1 LLRVIE
7 KRETQ
12 RQKTLQRELEWIQKS
27 HHGRQQKNEAR
38 VKAYGELAS
47 EQIDATSETIIQIA
61 PGPRLGEKVL
71 QFTDVSKGFVS
82 GGEPLRLLDD
92 CSFNLPRGAIV
103 GVIGPN
109 GTGKTTLMRMIVG
122 QEPPDAGTIDLGPS
136 VVLSYVDQH
145 RDALDDSR
153 SVFEEITDGADRIE
167 LGDVSV
173 NARAYVARFNF
184 RGSLQQKKV
193 GECSGGERNRIHL
206 AKMLRRGGNLL
217 LLDEPTN
224 DLDVAT
230 MRVLE
235 QAMLNFSGCAL
246 VISHDR
252 FFLDRICTHLLVME
266 GDGKTRW
273 FEGNFAQYEA
283 AVLAEN
289 PERFAHR
296 RAKYQRL
303 TGKLR

>member
-1 LLRVIE
+1 LAA
-7 KRETQ
+7 ET
-12 RQKTLQRELEWIQKS
+12 
-27 HHGRQQKNEAR
+27 
-38 VKAYGELAS
+38 
-47 EQIDATSETIIQIA
+47 IDPTSETIIQIA

-71 QFTDVSKGFVS
+71 QFSGVSKGFDS
-82 GGEPLRLLDD
+82 GGTFLNLLQD
-92 CSFNLPRGAIV
+92 CSFNVPRGAMV

-109 GTGKTTLMRMIVG
+109 GTGKTTLMRMVMG
-122 QEPPDAGTIDLGPS
+122 QEKPDAGTIELGPS

-145 RDALDDSR
+145 RDALDDAR
-153 SVFEEITDGADRIE
+153 SVFDEITDGTDRIE
-167 LGDVSV
+167 LGNVSV

-184 RGSLQQKKV
+184 RSAQQQKKV

-235 QAMLNFSGCAL
+235 QALINFAGCAL
-246 VISHDR
+246 IISHDR
-252 FFLDRICTHLLVME
+252 FFLDRICTHLLVMD

-273 FEGNFAQYEA
+273 FEGNFAAYEE

-289 PERFAHR
+289 PDRFAHR
-296 RAKYQRL
+296 RGKYQRL

>member
-1 LLRVIE
+1 M
-7 KRETQ
+7 
-12 RQKTLQRELEWIQKS
+12 
-27 HHGRQQKNEAR
+27 
-38 VKAYGELAS
+38 
-47 EQIDATSETIIQIA
+47 DATSETIIQIA

-71 QFTDVSKGFVS
+71 QMNGVCKGYDTNGQV
-82 GGEPLRLLDD
+82 LKLLED
-92 CSFNLPRGAIV
+92 CTFNVPRGAIV

-122 QEPPDAGTIDLGPS
+122 QEPPDAGTIDLGPT

-145 RDALDDSR
+145 RDALDDEKT
-153 SVFEEITDGADRIE
+153 VFEEITNGSDRIE
-167 LGDVSV
+167 MGNVSV
-173 NARAYVARFNF
+173 HSRAYVARFNF
-184 RGSLQQKKV
+184 RSAQQQKKV

-235 QAMLNFSGCAL
+235 QAMLDFSGCAM

-266 GDGKTRW
+266 GDGRTRW
-273 FEGNFAQYEA
+273 FEGNFAAYEE
-283 AVLAEN
+283 VVKAEN
-289 PERFAHR
+289 PDRFAHR
-296 RAKYQRL
+296 RAKYQRVDRPL
-303 TGKLR
+303 TRR

>member
-1 LLRVIE
+1 
-7 KRETQ
+7 
-12 RQKTLQRELEWIQKS
+12 
-27 HHGRQQKNEAR
+27 
-38 VKAYGELAS
+38 
-47 EQIDATSETIIQIA
+47 
-61 PGPRLGEKVL
+61 LGEKVL
-71 QFTDVSKGFVS
+71 QFKDVSKSYQSEGR
-82 GGEPLRLLDD
+82 PLCLLQD
-92 CSFNLPRGAIV
+92 CSFNVPRGAVV

-122 QEPPDAGTIDLGPS
+122 QEKPDAGAIDIGPS

-153 SVFEEITDGADRIE
+153 SVFDEITNGADRIE
-167 LGDVSV
+167 LGTVAV

-184 RGSLQQKKV
+184 RGSQQQKKV

-206 AKMLRRGGNLL
+206 AKMLRQGGNLL

-235 QAMLNFSGCAL
+235 QAMIDFAGCAM

-273 FEGNFAQYEA
+273 FEDNFAEYEA
-283 AVLAEN
+283 LVLAEN

-296 RAKYQRL
+296 RGKYQQL

>member
-1 LLRVIE
+1 MWQEFSTPDGEQLKLLR
-7 KRETQ
+7 
-12 RQKTLQRELEWIQKS
+12 
-27 HHGRQQKNEAR
+27 
-38 VKAYGELAS
+38 
-47 EQIDATSETIIQIA
+47 
-61 PGPRLGEKVL
+61 RL
-71 QFTDVSKGFVS
+71 FFD
-82 GGEPLRLLDD
+82 
-92 CSFNLPRGAIV
+92 LPRGAVV
-103 GVIGPN
+103 GLIGPN
-109 GTGKTTLMRMIVG
+109 GTGKTTLLRMIVG
-122 QEPPDAGTIDLGPS
+122 QETPDAGTIELGTS

-145 RDALDDSR
+145 RDALDDQK
-153 SVFEEITDGADRIE
+153 SVFDEITGGADRIE
-167 LGDVSV
+167 MGNVSV

-184 RGSLQQKKV
+184 RSAQQQKKV

-235 QAMLNFSGCAL
+235 QAMIDFAGCAV

-266 GDGKTRW
+266 GDGRVRW
-273 FEGNFAQYEA
+273 FEGNFAAYEA
-283 AVLAEN
+283 AVLADN

-296 RAKYQRL
+296 RAQVPTAEDPHQISWSFFGWHALRNEGRGCREDHALRL
-303 TGKLR
+303 GSGTCHPSPIAAPSTNG

>member
-1 LLRVIE
+1 MF
-7 KRETQ
+7 
-12 RQKTLQRELEWIQKS
+12 
-27 HHGRQQKNEAR
+27 
-38 VKAYGELAS
+38 
-47 EQIDATSETIIQIA
+47 D
-61 PGPRLGEKVL
+61 
-71 QFTDVSKGFVS
+71 
-82 GGEPLRLLDD
+82 
-92 CSFNLPRGAIV
+92 
-103 GVIGPN
+103 
-109 GTGKTTLMRMIVG
+109 
-122 QEPPDAGTIDLGPS
+122 
-136 VVLSYVDQH
+136 
-145 RDALDDSR
+145 
-153 SVFEEITDGADRIE
+153 EITGGADRIE
-167 LGDVSV
+167 LGNVSV

-184 RGSLQQKKV
+184 RSSQQQKKV

-235 QAMLNFSGCAL
+235 QAMIDFSGCAM

-266 GDGKTRW
+266 GDGRTRW

-283 AVLAEN
+283 AVMAEN
-289 PERFAHR
+289 PDRFAHR